1 MILFINLTFFTPDVS
16 EILLVKPVYKGQSRG
31 IPKVASVDRWPL
43 FEASE
48 TTYQSFTDKLR
59 LAFVDLK
66 PLFTGVL
73 MHRFDCTCI
82 KKVLIFLK

>member
-48 TTYQSFTDKLR
+48 TTYQSFTGQIK
-59 LAFVDLK
+59 
-66 PLFTGVL
+66 TGL
-73 MHRFDCTCI
+73 CGIETTIRRWLLCTGLT
-82 KKVLIFLK
+82 VGGVR

>member
-16 EILLVKPVYKGQSRG
+16 EILLVKPVYKGQSWG

-48 TTYQSFTDKLR
+48 TTYQSFTGQIK
-59 LAFVDLK
+59 
-66 PLFTGVL
+66 TGLCGLETTTRMCPYAQV
-73 MHRFDCTCI
+73 
-82 KKVLIFLK
+82 